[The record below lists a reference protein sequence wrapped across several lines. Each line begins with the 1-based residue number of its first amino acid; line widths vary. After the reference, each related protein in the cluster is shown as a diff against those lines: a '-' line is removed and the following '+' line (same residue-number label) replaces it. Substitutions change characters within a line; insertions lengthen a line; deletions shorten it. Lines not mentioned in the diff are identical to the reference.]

1 MKILEPVDQQ
11 ITIRGSSRWLEVVAA
26 LEKLPK
32 GFALPVET
40 DSMKEGLALQ
50 YFIFNTHNRRNRRNN
65 GTKFRV
71 QRRGLTVFIS
81 HYEPPI
87 IGGNR

>member
-32 GFALPVET
+32 GFALPVEM
-40 DSMKEGLALQ
+40 DSRKEGLALQ
-50 YFIFNTHNRRNRRNN
+50 YFIFNTHNRHN

-71 QRRGLTVFIS
+71 QHRGLTVFIS
-81 HYEPPI
+81 HYEPPPI
-87 IGGNR
+87 TGGKG

>member
-32 GFALPVET
+32 GFALPVEM
-40 DSMKEGLALQ
+40 DSRKEGLALQ
-50 YFIFNTHNRRNRRNN
+50 YFIFNTHNRRNN
-65 GTKFRV
+65 GIKFRV

-87 IGGNR
+87 TGGKI